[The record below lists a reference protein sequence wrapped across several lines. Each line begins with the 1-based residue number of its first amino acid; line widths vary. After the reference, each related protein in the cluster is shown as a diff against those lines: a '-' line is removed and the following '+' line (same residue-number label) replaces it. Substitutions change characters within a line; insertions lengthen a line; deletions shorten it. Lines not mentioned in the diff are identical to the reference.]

1 MEDYIKK
8 LLKSMKENM
17 KIEEFIA
24 NSDTSDMKDI
34 RKGKAQMLKEAL
46 NLKTLREMTETKET
60 RIQSFR
66 RFVIR
71 EKNNYRR
78 MDYNPYHTNWT
89 LMDSERFLKEANYLK
104 DFQPDYNTH
113 VKLTKEIDYLEDM
126 SDEQILCYYT
136 LVREFHQNIIGR
148 INVFYAKYYVLELA
162 NLVYQQNPTDAL
174 LRIFEF
180 WDALVA
186 AKKRTYEDAYLKN
199 ICDLFIIAH
208 PDLITLVVEEL
219 RRRGCIQFER
229 TIFDEI
235 KVGDYRHAKEFVRYN
250 ARLLKEEELLAQED
264 YSQSAWNALP
274 YVMTQLSKQ
283 YRGKESSFEQ
293 VILKGGYEIHSVK
306 VLPMKHYISKNY
318 SNRII
323 NPYEY
328 FEWTPYANAWRKK
341 SYVLEESVQDLLN
354 LIYAYTE
361 SFMREAYGAKNKR
374 KRSAARVLNKKYSNS
389 GDDVRNLSRIKKLL
403 EEDVFSNAIED
414 GIKDY
419 VAAEKIQ
426 FPEKETKKT
435 YVEQLYEM
443 DHAKVTQNIVQIDID
458 KLHQA
463 RADADTVVTL
473 LQQGEIDY
481 DAPRQGKLTD
491 VEDVIH
497 TLTTPVKN
505 ESTSTKQEG
514 NIERERTQP
523 ENSQDSMPDFTK
535 EEASYLR
542 CLLKGDEQGQNE
554 VLSMLQIP
562 ENIMIK
568 QINQKALKLFSDV
581 LIEKDSAGV
590 YLVEDY
596 MEELSKM
603 LG

>member
-17 KIEEFIA
+17 KIEEFVA
-24 NSDTSDMKDI
+24 NFDTGDKKDTK
-34 RKGKAQMLKEAL
+34 KGKAQMLKEAL
-46 NLKTLREMTETKET
+46 NLKTLREMTETPET

-66 RFVIR
+66 RFVIK

-78 MDYNPYHTNWT
+78 MDYNPYHTNWP

-104 DFQPDYNTH
+104 DFEVDYNTH

-162 NLVYQQNPTDAL
+162 NLVYQPNPVKACQ
-174 LRIFEF
+174 RIFEF

-208 PDLITLVVEEL
+208 PEVITFVVEEL
-219 RRRGCIQFER
+219 RKRGCIQFDR
-229 TIFDEI
+229 TIYDEI
-235 KVGDYRHAKEFVRYN
+235 KVGDYRHAKEFVRFN
-250 ARLLKEEELLAQED
+250 ARLLKEEELLENED
-264 YSQSAWNALP
+264 YIRSAWSALP
-274 YVMTQLSKQ
+274 YVFAQLSKQ
-283 YRGKESSFEQ
+283 YPSKESSFEQ
-293 VILKGGYEIHSVK
+293 VILKGWYERYSVK
-306 VLPMKHYISKNY
+306 VLPMKDYVSRNY

-323 NPYEY
+323 NAYEFY
-328 FEWTPYANAWRKK
+328 EWTPYLNAWGKK
-341 SYVLEESVQDLLN
+341 MYVLEESVQDLLN

-361 SFMREAYGAKNKR
+361 SYLREAYGAKSKR
-374 KRSAARVLNKKYSNS
+374 KRSSARVLNKKYTNS
-389 GDDVRNLSRIKKLL
+389 RDDVRNLSRIKKFLQ
-403 EEDVFSNAIED
+403 EEVFSSAIAD

-426 FPEKETKKT
+426 FPQKESKKT
-435 YVEQLYEM
+435 YVDQLYEM
-443 DHAKVTQNIVQIDID
+443 DHAKVLPNLVQIDVD

-463 RADADTVVTL
+463 RVDADTVVTL
-473 LQQGEIDY
+473 LHQGEIDY
-481 DAPRQGKLTD
+481 DAPNQGKTTV
-491 VEDVIH
+491 VENVIH
-497 TLTTPVKN
+497 TLTVSVEK
-505 ESTSTKQEG
+505 ESTSTKQE
-514 NIERERTQP
+514 REGIKTEESKESLP
-523 ENSQDSMPDFTK
+523 EFTK

-542 CLLKGDEQGQNE
+542 CLLKEDRQGQNE
-554 VLSMLQIP
+554 VLRQLQIP

-568 QINQKALKLFSDV
+568 QINQKALELFSDV
-581 LIEKDSAGV
+581 LIEKDSEGV

-596 MEELSKM
+596 TEELSKM
-603 LG
+603 VG